1 MKEVWYEIDTL
12 PSNGQWYNENTKI
25 FIRPYTVRETLH
37 LAKMK
42 RDNDILRYNL
52 QGLKAEN
59 LELEDMILSDYY
71 FLVLM
76 RNGISGTL
84 EGLMIKDHVC
94 TNCKKS
100 SDHKVSVEDLE
111 VEDLPPTEDF
121 TVTVDS
127 YQLTITPLKVK
138 HILDPQDVS
147 GYEEEL
153 PFFKELIL
161 AVEAITQDGE
171 ALTWNSV
178 SEKVDIFLNLP
189 AQILSVIYESILPK
203 IFPTF
208 KVELICP
215 HCQKSD
221 IINIPLTA
229 EEVKPF
235 CRSEKSTGID
245 LSTIKRRSRKSS

>member
-1 MKEVWYEIDTL
+1 MREVWYEVTTL
-12 PSNGQWYNENTKI
+12 PSGGQWYPKNTKI
-25 FIRPYTVRETLH
+25 FIKPYTVRETLH

-42 RDNDILRYNL
+42 QSNDILRYNL

-59 LELEDMILSDYY
+59 LELEELILSDYY
-71 FLVLM
+71 FLILM

-84 EGLMIKDHVC
+84 EGLVIKDHVC

-100 SDHKVSVEDLE
+100 ADYKISIEDLE
-111 VEDLPPTEDF
+111 VEDLPPTEYL

-138 HILDPQDVS
+138 HILDSQKIS

-161 AVEAITQDGE
+161 AIESIKQE
-171 ALTWNSV
+171 EESLTWNSIN
-178 SEKVDIFLNLP
+178 EKIDTFLSLP
-189 AQILSVIYESILPK
+189 AQVLSVIYESILPK

-208 KVELICP
+208 KIELICN

-221 IINIPLTA
+221 IINIPLTV

-235 CRSEKSTGID
+235 CRSEKSTGIH
-245 LSTIKRRSRKSS
+245 LSPSKRRAR